1 MKKIYGFKIK
11 YNKKVV
17 DTFTFESFE
26 EAMNKLELSLLEIYD
41 SEDFTTMQLI
51 LNTYDIEEINEDS
64 FKDKLRLNHLNHIKN
79 FSIELFSKYINT
91 DKEEGIA

>member
-41 SEDFTTMQLI
+41 SENFTTMQLI

-79 FSIELFSKYINT
+79 FSIELFSKYINNN
-91 DKEEGIA
+91 KKEGIA

>member
-41 SEDFTTMQLI
+41 SENFTTMQLI

-79 FSIELFSKYINT
+79 FSIELFSKYINN
-91 DKEEGIA
+91 KKEGIV

>member
-17 DTFTFESFE
+17 DTFTFDSFE

-79 FSIELFSKYINT
+79 FSIELFSKYINNN
-91 DKEEGIA
+91 KEEGIA

>member
-17 DTFTFESFE
+17 DTFTFDSFE
-26 EAMNKLELSLLEIYD
+26 EVMNKLELSLLEIYD